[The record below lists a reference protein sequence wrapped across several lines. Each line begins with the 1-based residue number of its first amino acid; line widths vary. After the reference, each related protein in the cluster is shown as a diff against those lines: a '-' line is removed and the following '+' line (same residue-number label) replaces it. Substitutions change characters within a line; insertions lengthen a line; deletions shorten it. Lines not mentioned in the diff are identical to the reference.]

1 MVKKII
7 RYPDPSLRKQTKD
20 VTFPLT
26 DELLEHIRDLK
37 DTLAAT
43 SNGVALASNQILADG
58 HRVFVVKEGLDA
70 DLPKVVINPS
80 WKPYEKTQFEFVHEE
95 EGCLSIPHF
104 GARLKRYVGVVLE
117 YQAEDGTF
125 DHLIPQVL
133 LGARIVQHECDH
145 LAGKVII
152 DHLDKSSQI
161 KAYNDILRRR
171 KRGQ

>member
-7 RYPDPSLRKQTKD
+7 RYPDPSLRKQTKE

-26 DELLEHIRDLK
+26 DALLEHIRDLK
-37 DTLAAT
+37 DTLAVT
-43 SNGVALASNQILADG
+43 PNGVALASNQILAEG
-58 HRVFVVKEGLDA
+58 HRVFVVKEGIDA

-80 WKPYEKTQFEFVHEE
+80 WKPYERMKDEFIIEE
-95 EGCLSIPHF
+95 EGCLSIPNF
-104 GARLKRYVGVVLE
+104 GMKLKRFDAVVLE

-125 DHLIPQVL
+125 DHLIPQVR
-133 LGARIVQHECDH
+133 LGSRIVQHECDH
-145 LAGKVII
+145 LAGKVIV